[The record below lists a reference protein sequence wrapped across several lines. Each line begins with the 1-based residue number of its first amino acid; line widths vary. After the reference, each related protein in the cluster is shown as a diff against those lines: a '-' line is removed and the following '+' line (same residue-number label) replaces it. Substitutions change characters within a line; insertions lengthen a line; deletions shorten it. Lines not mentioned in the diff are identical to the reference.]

1 MHIVSMKKCGGKRAD
16 WTESDREMGA
26 GVRGSTTPVSKMRS
40 APWKEVVIES
50 RRQKLGRA
58 RH

>member
-1 MHIVSMKKCGGKRAD
+1 MHIVSMKKCGGKRAV

-40 APWKEVVIES
+40 APWKEEVIES
-50 RRQKLGRA
+50 KRQKLGRT
-58 RH
+58 HH